1 MKRPTMDS
9 EKLRSLCSEW
19 INAKEAER
27 EAAIKLKEVEDK
39 LITFLNVDLSID
51 GTTRV
56 IDGDISLKVT
66 TRLSRIIDTSR
77 LKELAEERDLNEHL
91 STLFRWNPEVNLK
104 SWRDADEKVTEPL
117 RDAIAIA
124 PTRPAIAI
132 TIKPDNIIFQE

>member
-1 MKRPTMDS
+1 MDS
-9 EKLRSLCSEW
+9 DELRELCFEW
-19 INAKEAER
+19 TDAKEAER

>member
-1 MKRPTMDS
+1 MDS
-9 EKLRSLCSEW
+9 DELRELCFEW
-19 INAKEAER
+19 TDAKEAER
-27 EAAIKLKEVEDK
+27 EAALKLKEVEDK
-39 LITFLNVDLSID
+39 LIALLNVDLSID

-91 STLFRWNPEVNLK
+91 STLFRWNPEVNLRE
-104 SWRDADEKVTEPL
+104 WRRADKIVIDAL
-117 RDAIAIA
+117 SDAIAIA

-132 TIKPDNIIFQE
+132 TITPDNIIFQECI